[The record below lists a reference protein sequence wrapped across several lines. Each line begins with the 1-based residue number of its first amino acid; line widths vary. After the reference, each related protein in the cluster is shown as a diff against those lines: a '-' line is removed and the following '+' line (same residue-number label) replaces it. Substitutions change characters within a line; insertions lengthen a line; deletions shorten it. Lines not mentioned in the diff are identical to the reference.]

1 MSDTEKST
9 DELAGS
15 EQPFVQHLMELRD
28 RLLYGVIG
36 LAICMALLAFWPG
49 PSGLIDL
56 IAVPIRAHMPPDAKL
71 IAVGVFSPF
80 FVPIK
85 VLAMAAL
92 LLSLPWWMYQV
103 WAFVAPG
110 LYSHEK
116 RFAIPLIVLGS
127 LLAYVGIAFVQ
138 FFVLD
143 KMFGFI
149 QQFTP
154 ASVAATPD
162 IASYVE
168 AILSLY
174 LAFGLAFQ
182 VPIVVVLLVKMNMV
196 TVEKLKEFRGYFIVV
211 AFVIAAVVT
220 PPDVISQL
228 ALAVPMCILYL
239 HEGVPA
245 AAASASELITRDAS
259 GRGHARSAQ
268 ARKACQRAQGQ
279 VRAHL
284 PRGRHAAPRDRPWAT
299 LCTPLGLHV
308 PYLQGG
314 WHARQSA
321 DAAPVRPRARARLDH
336 QARAR
341 LALGP
346 VQMPLLPCREL
357 DGRCQGAR
365 SVTTQACTPRV
376 LLKEL

>member
-1 MSDTEKST
+1 MSDPNKSA

-15 EQPFVQHLMELRD
+15 EQPFVQHLKELRD
-28 RLLYGVIG
+28 RLMYGMAG
-36 LAICMALLAFWPG
+36 LAVCMILLAIWPG

-80 FVPIK
+80 FIPLK

-92 LLSLPWWMYQV
+92 VMSLPWWMYQI

-116 RFAIPLIVLGS
+116 RFAVPLIILGS

-154 ASVAATPD
+154 ESVAATPD

-182 VPIVVVLLVKMNMV
+182 VPIVVVLLVKTNMV
-196 TVEKLKEFRGYFIVV
+196 TIKQLKEFRGYFIVL
-211 AFVIAAVVT
+211 AFVIAAIVT

-228 ALAVPMCILYL
+228 ALAIPMCLLYEL
-239 HEGVPA
+239 GIWGSKWFIKRSA
-245 AAASASELITRDAS
+245 APTEPTEPTKDAS
-259 GRGHARSAQ
+259 TS
-268 ARKACQRAQGQ
+268 
-279 VRAHL
+279 
-284 PRGRHAAPRDRPWAT
+284 
-299 LCTPLGLHV
+299 
-308 PYLQGG
+308 
-314 WHARQSA
+314 
-321 DAAPVRPRARARLDH
+321 
-336 QARAR
+336 
-341 LALGP
+341 
-346 VQMPLLPCREL
+346 
-357 DGRCQGAR
+357 
-365 SVTTQACTPRV
+365 
-376 LLKEL
+376 

>member
-1 MSDTEKST
+1 MSDKQEPA

-28 RLLYGVIG
+28 RLLYCLYGV
-36 LAICMALLAFWPG
+36 AIAMALLAVWPG

-56 IAVPIRAHMPPDAKL
+56 IAVPIRAHMPPDVKL
-71 IAVGVFSPF
+71 IAVGVFTPF
-80 FVPIK
+80 FIPLK
-85 VLAMAAL
+85 VLMMSGL
-92 LLSLPWWMYQV
+92 LLALPWVLYQI

-116 RFAIPLIVLGS
+116 HFALPLIIFGS

-149 QQFTP
+149 QGFTP
-154 ASVAATPD
+154 DSVNATPD

-182 VPIVVVLLVKMNMV
+182 VPIVVMLLVRFELV
-196 TVEKLKEFRGYFIVV
+196 TVEKLKAFRGYFIVV

-228 ALAVPMCILYL
+228 ALAVPMCVLYEIGILGSRWFSRVSRNP
-239 HEGVPA
+239 E
-245 AAASASELITRDAS
+245 S
-259 GRGHARSAQ
+259 
-268 ARKACQRAQGQ
+268 
-279 VRAHL
+279 
-284 PRGRHAAPRDRPWAT
+284 
-299 LCTPLGLHV
+299 
-308 PYLQGG
+308 
-314 WHARQSA
+314 
-321 DAAPVRPRARARLDH
+321 DAAEQTKSD
-336 QARAR
+336 
-341 LALGP
+341 
-346 VQMPLLPCREL
+346 
-357 DGRCQGAR
+357 
-365 SVTTQACTPRV
+365 
-376 LLKEL
+376 